1 MKAVILYTTKT
12 GTVQKCVQRLKDLLD
27 ADAIDLSQ
35 HGCELSAYDTVILGG
50 SIRMGR
56 VQKSLRRFMAANE
69 AALTQ
74 KRLGLF
80 LCSAFTDQTNM
91 ESYFKAN
98 FPQSLRMHALICAG
112 FGGELEP
119 ACLKGMDRLVAG
131 MVAKLQG
138 GISVQVDDTAIVHF
152 AQKMQEKDD
161 EPQKGQTCL

>member
-56 VQKSLRRFMAANE
+56 VQKPLRRFMAANE

-112 FGGELEP
+112 FGGKLEP

-152 AQKMQEKDD
+152 AQKMQAKDD